1 MVAGN
6 LEAGEGRV
14 ADADSQVAV
23 ASQPSRSGINASQA
37 AVEREDEIFRSLEES
52 GLRNRRFQNS
62 DGLVVDH
69 DRHWNGCRSLPPWAI
84 ENRAGSANR

>member
-1 MVAGN
+1 VVAGN

-37 AVEREDEIFRSLEES
+37 AVEREMKYFGR
-52 GLRNRRFQNS
+52 
-62 DGLVVDH
+62 
-69 DRHWNGCRSLPPWAI
+69 
-84 ENRAGSANR
+84 

>member
-1 MVAGN
+1 VVAGN

-37 AVEREDEIFRSLEES
+37 AVERE
-52 GLRNRRFQNS
+52 N
-62 DGLVVDH
+62 
-69 DRHWNGCRSLPPWAI
+69 
-84 ENRAGSANR
+84 ENISIANLAATQSATG